1 MTEQMTKSKFIQEF
15 KAIRPENFSYEGL
28 SALFEYFEEFEDDTG
43 ESVSFDPIAICCE
56 FSEHES
62 ALDAAR
68 QYTSDSAWRAMI
80 QENANESALNW
91 LCDQTQVIQLNSGGV
106 IIQDW

>member
-1 MTEQMTKSKFIQEF
+1 MITEITESKFIQDF
-15 KAIRPENFSYEGL
+15 KAIRPENFSYDGL
-28 SALFEYFEEFEDDTG
+28 SALFDYFEQLGED
-43 ESVSFDPIAICCE
+43 VSFDPIAICCE

-62 ALDAAR
+62 ALEAAR
-68 QYTSDSAWRAMI
+68 QYTGDNAWNAMT

-91 LCDQTQVIQLNSGGV
+91 LYNHTQVIQLDNGAV

>member
-1 MTEQMTKSKFIQEF
+1 MIAQMTESKFIQDF

-28 SALFEYFEEFEDDTG
+28 SALFEYFEEFEYDTG
-43 ESVSFDPIAICCE
+43 ENVYFDPIAICCE
-56 FSEHES
+56 FSEYES

-68 QYTSDSAWRAMI
+68 QYTSDSAWGAMTH
-80 QENANESALNW
+80 ENANESALNW
-91 LCDQTQVIQLNSGGV
+91 LYNHTQVIQLDSGAV